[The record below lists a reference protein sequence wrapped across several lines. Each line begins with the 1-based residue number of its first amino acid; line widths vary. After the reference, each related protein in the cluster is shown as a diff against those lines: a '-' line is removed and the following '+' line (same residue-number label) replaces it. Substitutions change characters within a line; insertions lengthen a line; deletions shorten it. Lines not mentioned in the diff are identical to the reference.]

1 MKICL
6 LVFPSQ
12 TSKTDMIDVLQPLK
26 IEYYHTF
33 SIQIQVLNGHNLF
46 KLKQFSKCKNYKYKN
61 FI

>member
-12 TSKTDMIDVLQPLK
+12 TSKTEMIDVLQPLN

-46 KLKQFSKCKNYKYKN
+46 KLKQFIKCKN
-61 FI
+61 